1 MFKCKT
7 RFIAILRQKTRPVM
21 VFKGVYFLGA
31 MGYFL
36 WYRNNACKLI
46 LVYFGVFE
54 YILRFGKVQK
64 IT

>member
-1 MFKCKT
+1 
-7 RFIAILRQKTRPVM
+7 M
-21 VFKGVYFLGA
+21 VFQGVCFLGA